1 MSLTRLDLPGRYEH
15 EPDLRS
21 GVKELNSAVVVR
33 KSGSVRVF
41 NGDVLRE
48 CEADGVVA
56 DGKRRELDGI
66 NVNLRVFRFKN
77 GEINNENN
85 YYKKDQENGC
95 YNT

>member
-1 MSLTRLDLPGRYEH
+1 M
-15 EPDLRS
+15 
-21 GVKELNSAVVVR
+21 R
-33 KSGSVRVF
+33 KSGSVRVV

-48 CEADGVVA
+48 SEADGVVA

-66 NVNLRVFRFKN
+66 NVNLRVFGFKN

-85 YYKKDQENGC
+85 DYKKDQENGC